1 MNAPLNKTLPPSTT
15 TTSLETESENKNNWI
30 MTNHDIFGKRS
41 GNQTILRKDNVDKLQ
56 IKCTIL

>member
-15 TTSLETESENKNNWI
+15 TTSLGTESENKNNWI
-30 MTNHDIFGKRS
+30 MANHDIFGKRS
-41 GNQTILRKDNVDKLQ
+41 GNQTILGKDNVDKLQ